1 MTESERTHVQTKDIK
16 LHPFYIYFTLL
27 YKILTV
33 FTYVYNW
40 DNLENISLFGQFWKR
55 CQRHNTTDPEYS
67 VCIYNLS
74 YLSSKI
80 ECHLHWL
87 KFWPTC
93 NAISI
98 GSNFG
103 HQVAIF
109 AFVTSLA
116 TRWHHLHKLQIWPPD
131 GATCIS
137 SKFCHHMAPLTL
149 VANLATRWQHLH

>member
-103 HQVAIF
+103 HHVAPLE
-109 AFVTSLA
+109 SLA
-116 TRWHHLHKLQIWPPD
+116 LPQGFELPYWHYQLLSFGIF
-131 GATCIS
+131 IS
-137 SKFCHHMAPLTL
+137 QSHII
-149 VANLATRWQHLH
+149 